1 MKRLLAV
8 ALFSALAVIP
18 AIAQTEAPK
27 VPDAAQF
34 VGQPKGTP
42 LTGAELE
49 RRSHEVSGLLRCPV
63 CQGLSVADSKAE
75 MAINMK
81 GQVHDLLARG
91 YTEEQI
97 LSYFEQSYGQFVL
110 LRPKFQGMNV
120 LVWLLPVLAL
130 IGGAFIVLMVIRKL
144 QKAPP
149 AKPAMDNGQPA
160 TDNAPADPYLEQ
172 VRQLVGGKK

>member
-1 MKRLLAV
+1 MKRFFAV
-8 ALFSALAVIP
+8 ALLAALAIP
-18 AIAQTEAPK
+18 ALLAQTEAPK

-34 VGQPKGTP
+34 VGPPKGTP
-42 LTGAELE
+42 IAGAELE
-49 RRSHEVSGLLRCPV
+49 RRAHEVSALLRCPV
-63 CQGLSVADSKAE
+63 CQGLAVADSKAE

-110 LRPKFQGMNV
+110 LKPKFEGMNV

-130 IGGAFIVLMVIRKL
+130 IGGALIVMMVIRKL
-144 QKAPP
+144 QKAPV
-149 AKPAMDNGQPA
+149 AEKTDDQPP
-160 TDNAPADPYLEQ
+160 TTSDPYIEQ